1 MLLADLV
8 PPVAVKL
15 IGRALRRPEINPT
28 PDGVGQFAPGHF
40 YSPIPSPDDVT
51 ARLEFSR
58 AKTPQFPDIQLSM
71 NSCSSDCWSGLRAAY
86 FLRAFLA
93 FNHEWPIYFFNN
105 YVVTHFQGFLSQ
117 HMLLCLKDIGG
128 SLYLQRHA

>member
-8 PPVAVKL
+8 PPVPVKL
-15 IGRALRRPEINPT
+15 IRCALRRPEINPT

-58 AKTPQFPDIQLSM
+58 AKTPQFPRHPVINEQLQF
-71 NSCSSDCWSGLRAAY
+71 R
-86 FLRAFLA
+86 
-93 FNHEWPIYFFNN
+93 
-105 YVVTHFQGFLSQ
+105 
-117 HMLLCLKDIGG
+117 LLERFAGCLFPPGVPC
-128 SLYLQRHA
+128 LQPRMADL